1 MSLIKNTGLRRF
13 FAVFS
18 LSLLFSSYLNAQ
30 TVEEAT
36 PYSFYQGSEINVLD
50 TSTPFYWLELP
61 VNAYINSAYPKT
73 LQDVRVFNGTGN
85 EIPSVLFSDTEKS
98 ISNEKVTFTPQRLVT
113 QVDSVNSHDDVRRE
127 RQHLLVESIPGKVDR
142 IELPSMQVKD
152 NVAYQAYL
160 LTRNQSQTKDTPI
173 KNLALD
179 WAKSENEWQA
189 KVFVFSSDD
198 KENWLNIATNQPIM
212 NLKLNSETIAS
223 NNIELLNGNSKALNA
238 PYLMAVIVSGPDIVI
253 PDLLKVNATSSI
265 LNSTYRQELFHFEM
279 TNDGVSKDH
288 VIYQLPRAQPLS
300 ELQIQLQQSN
310 RVIPL
315 KIEYS
320 SDRGESWKLLTN
332 VVAYNQ
338 IIDGELVSNPSTIL
352 YGEMVGKVRI
362 SALKGSWED
371 QPPRLTGK
379 RDAYN
384 LIFNLQGPA
393 PYLLVWG
400 NKQASFDKLTTSQLI
415 GKPDSIDELM
425 TNYPQLFLD
434 NTVIELG
441 GVDRLTATDA
451 VDDNFN
457 WLTITLWVLLFI
469 GILVLGYFCWYLL
482 REVNSSDKTNNE
494 EL

>member
-1 MSLIKNTGLRRF
+1 MSLIKNTRLGKFITVL
-13 FAVFS
+13 S
-18 LSLLFSSYLNAQ
+18 LSLFSSYMNAE
-30 TVEEAT
+30 TVEETT

-85 EIPSVLFSDTEKS
+85 EMPSVLFSDTEKS
-98 ISNEKVTFTPQRLVT
+98 VSNEKIVFTPQRLVT
-113 QVDSVNSHDDVRRE
+113 QVDSVNSDDDVRRE
-127 RQHLLVESIPGKVDR
+127 RQHLLVESIPGKVNR
-142 IELPSMQVKD
+142 IELPSMQAKD

-160 LTRNQSQTKDTPI
+160 LTKNQNQTKDAPVKSLTL
-173 KNLALD
+173 N
-179 WAKSENEWQA
+179 WAKSEKEWQA
-189 KVFVFSSDD
+189 KVSIFASDD
-198 KENWLNIATNQPIM
+198 KENWLNVASNQPIM

-238 PYLMAVIVSGPDIVI
+238 PYLMAVIVSAPDIVI
-253 PDLLKVNATSSI
+253 PDLLKVDANSSI
-265 LNSTYRQELFHFEM
+265 FNSTDRQELFHFEM

-288 VIYQLPRAQPLS
+288 IIYQLPRALPLS
-300 ELQIQLQQSN
+300 ELQIQLQQPN

-332 VVAYNQ
+332 IVAYNQ
-338 IIDGELVSNPSTIL
+338 TINGDLVSNPSTAL
-352 YGEMVGKVRI
+352 YGEMVGKVKI

-400 NKQASFDKLTTSQLI
+400 NKQASFDKLTTSQLV
-415 GKPDSIDELM
+415 GKPDNIDELM

-434 NTVIELG
+434 NTIIELG
-441 GVDRLTATDA
+441 GVDRLTSVEEA
-451 VDDNFN
+451 DDNFN
-457 WLTITLWVLLFI
+457 WLTMTLWILLFI
-469 GILVLGYFCWYLL
+469 GILALIYFCWYLL
-482 REVNSSDKTNNE
+482 KEVNSSDKANHE

>member
-1 MSLIKNTGLRRF
+1 MSLIKNTRLGKFITVL
-13 FAVFS
+13 S
-18 LSLLFSSYLNAQ
+18 LSLFSSYMNAE
-30 TVEEAT
+30 TVEETT

-85 EIPSVLFSDTEKS
+85 EMPSVLFSDTEKS
-98 ISNEKVTFTPQRLVT
+98 VSNEKIVFTPQRLVT
-113 QVDSVNSHDDVRRE
+113 QVDSVNSDDDVRRE
-127 RQHLLVESIPGKVDR
+127 RQHLLVESIPGKVNR
-142 IELPSMQVKD
+142 IELPSMQAKD

-160 LTRNQSQTKDTPI
+160 LTKNQNQTKDAPVKSLTL
-173 KNLALD
+173 N
-179 WAKSENEWQA
+179 WAKSEKEWQA
-189 KVFVFSSDD
+189 KVSIFASDD
-198 KENWLNIATNQPIM
+198 KENWLNVASNQPIM

-238 PYLMAVIVSGPDIVI
+238 PYLMAVIVSAPDIVI
-253 PDLLKVNATSSI
+253 PDLLKVDANSSI
-265 LNSTYRQELFHFEM
+265 FNSTDRQELFHFEM

-288 VIYQLPRAQPLS
+288 IIYLLPRALPLS
-300 ELQIQLQQSN
+300 ELQIQLQQPN

-332 VVAYNQ
+332 IVAYNQ
-338 IIDGELVSNPSTIL
+338 TINGDLVSNPSTAL
-352 YGEMVGKVRI
+352 YGEMVGKVKI

-400 NKQASFDKLTTSQLI
+400 NKQASFDKLTTSQLV
-415 GKPDSIDELM
+415 GKPDNIDELM

-434 NTVIELG
+434 NTIIELG
-441 GVDRLTATDA
+441 GVDRLTSVEEA
-451 VDDNFN
+451 DDNFN
-457 WLTITLWVLLFI
+457 WLTMTLWILLFI
-469 GILVLGYFCWYLL
+469 GILALIYFCWYLL
-482 REVNSSDKTNNE
+482 KEVNSSDKANHE

>member
-1 MSLIKNTGLRRF
+1 MSLIKNTRLGKFITVL
-13 FAVFS
+13 S
-18 LSLLFSSYLNAQ
+18 LSLFSSYMNAE
-30 TVEEAT
+30 TVEETT

-85 EIPSVLFSDTEKS
+85 EMPSVLFSDTEKS
-98 ISNEKVTFTPQRLVT
+98 VSNEKVVFTPQRLVT
-113 QVDSVNSHDDVRRE
+113 QVDSVNSDDDVRRE
-127 RQHLLVESIPGKVDR
+127 RQHLLVESIPGKVNR
-142 IELPSMQVKD
+142 IELPSMQAKD

-160 LTRNQSQTKDTPI
+160 LTRNQNQTKDAPVKSLTL
-173 KNLALD
+173 N
-179 WAKSENEWQA
+179 WAKSEKEWQA
-189 KVFVFSSDD
+189 KVSIFASDD
-198 KENWLNIATNQPIM
+198 KENWLNVASNQPIM

-238 PYLMAVIVSGPDIVI
+238 PYLMAVIVSAPDIVI
-253 PDLLKVNATSSI
+253 PDLLKVDANSSI
-265 LNSTYRQELFHFEM
+265 FNSTDRQELFHFEM

-288 VIYQLPRAQPLS
+288 IIYQLPRALPLS
-300 ELQIQLQQSN
+300 ELQIQLQQPN

-332 VVAYNQ
+332 IVAYNQ
-338 IIDGELVSNPSTIL
+338 TINGDLVSNPSTAL
-352 YGEMVGKVRI
+352 YGEMVGKVKI

-400 NKQASFDKLTTSQLI
+400 NKQASFDKLTTSQLV
-415 GKPDSIDELM
+415 GKPDNIDELM

-434 NTVIELG
+434 NTIIELG
-441 GVDRLTATDA
+441 GVDRLTSVEEA
-451 VDDNFN
+451 DDNFN
-457 WLTITLWVLLFI
+457 WLTMTLWILLFI
-469 GILVLGYFCWYLL
+469 GILALIYFCWYLL
-482 REVNSSDKTNNE
+482 KEVNSSDKANHE

>member
-1 MSLIKNTGLRRF
+1 MSLIKNTRLGKFITVL
-13 FAVFS
+13 S
-18 LSLLFSSYLNAQ
+18 LSLFSSYMNAE
-30 TVEEAT
+30 TVEETT

-85 EIPSVLFSDTEKS
+85 EMPSVLFSDTEKS
-98 ISNEKVTFTPQRLVT
+98 VSNEKVVFTPQRLVT
-113 QVDSVNSHDDVRRE
+113 QVDSVNSDDDVRRE
-127 RQHLLVESIPGKVDR
+127 RQHLLVESIPGKVNR
-142 IELPSMQVKD
+142 IELPSMQAKD

-160 LTRNQSQTKDTPI
+160 LTRNQNQTKDAPVKSLTL
-173 KNLALD
+173 N
-179 WAKSENEWQA
+179 WAKSEKEWQA
-189 KVFVFSSDD
+189 KVSIFASDD
-198 KENWLNIATNQPIM
+198 KENWLNVASNQPIM

-238 PYLMAVIVSGPDIVI
+238 PYLMAVIVSDPDIVI
-253 PDLLKVNATSSI
+253 PDLLKVDANSSI
-265 LNSTYRQELFHFEM
+265 FNSTDRQELFHFEM

-288 VIYQLPRAQPLS
+288 IIYQLPRALPLS
-300 ELQIQLQQSN
+300 ELQIQLQQPN

-332 VVAYNQ
+332 IVAYNQ
-338 IIDGELVSNPSTIL
+338 TINGDLVSNPSTAL
-352 YGEMVGKVRI
+352 YGEMVGKVKI

-400 NKQASFDKLTTSQLI
+400 NKQASFDKLTTSQLV
-415 GKPDSIDELM
+415 GKPDNIDELM

-434 NTVIELG
+434 NTIIELG
-441 GVDRLTATDA
+441 GVDRLTSVEEA
-451 VDDNFN
+451 DDNFN
-457 WLTITLWVLLFI
+457 WLTMTLWILLFI
-469 GILVLGYFCWYLL
+469 GILALIYFCWYLL
-482 REVNSSDKTNNE
+482 KEVNSSDKANHE

>member
-1 MSLIKNTGLRRF
+1 MSLIKNTRLGKFITVL
-13 FAVFS
+13 S
-18 LSLLFSSYLNAQ
+18 LSLFSSYMNAE
-30 TVEEAT
+30 TVEETT

-85 EIPSVLFSDTEKS
+85 EMPSVLFSDTEKS
-98 ISNEKVTFTPQRLVT
+98 VSNEKVVFTLQRLVT
-113 QVDSVNSHDDVRRE
+113 QVDSVNSDDDVRRE
-127 RQHLLVESIPGKVDR
+127 RQHLLVESIPGKVNR
-142 IELPSMQVKD
+142 IELPSMQAKD

-160 LTRNQSQTKDTPI
+160 LTRNQNQTKDAPVKSLTL
-173 KNLALD
+173 N
-179 WAKSENEWQA
+179 WAKSEKEWQA
-189 KVFVFSSDD
+189 KVSIFASDD
-198 KENWLNIATNQPIM
+198 KENWLNVASNQPIM

-238 PYLMAVIVSGPDIVI
+238 PYLMAVIVSAPDIVI
-253 PDLLKVNATSSI
+253 PDLLKVDANSSI
-265 LNSTYRQELFHFEM
+265 FNSTDRQELFHFEM

-288 VIYQLPRAQPLS
+288 IIYQLPRALPLS
-300 ELQIQLQQSN
+300 ELQIQLQQPN

-332 VVAYNQ
+332 IVAYNQ
-338 IIDGELVSNPSTIL
+338 TINGDLVSNPSTAL
-352 YGEMVGKVRI
+352 YGEMVGKVKI

-400 NKQASFDKLTTSQLI
+400 NKQASFDKLTTSQLV
-415 GKPDSIDELM
+415 GKPDNIDELM

-434 NTVIELG
+434 NTIIELG
-441 GVDRLTATDA
+441 GVDRLTSVEEA
-451 VDDNFN
+451 DDNFN
-457 WLTITLWVLLFI
+457 WLTMTLWILLFI
-469 GILVLGYFCWYLL
+469 GILALIYFCWYLL
-482 REVNSSDKTNNE
+482 KEVNSSDKANHE

>member
-1 MSLIKNTGLRRF
+1 MSLIKNTRLGKFITVL
-13 FAVFS
+13 S
-18 LSLLFSSYLNAQ
+18 LSLFSSYMNAE
-30 TVEEAT
+30 TVEETT

-85 EIPSVLFSDTEKS
+85 EMPSVLFSDTEKS
-98 ISNEKVTFTPQRLVT
+98 VSNEKIVFTPQRLVT
-113 QVDSVNSHDDVRRE
+113 QVDSVNSDDDVRRE
-127 RQHLLVESIPGKVDR
+127 RQHLLVESIPGKVNR
-142 IELPSMQVKD
+142 IELPSMQAKD

-160 LTRNQSQTKDTPI
+160 LTRNQNQTKDAPVKSLTL
-173 KNLALD
+173 N
-179 WAKSENEWQA
+179 WAKSEKEWQA
-189 KVFVFSSDD
+189 KVSIFASDD
-198 KENWLNIATNQPIM
+198 KENWLNVASNQPIM

-238 PYLMAVIVSGPDIVI
+238 PYLMAVIVSAPDIVI
-253 PDLLKVNATSSI
+253 PDLLKVDANSSI
-265 LNSTYRQELFHFEM
+265 FNSTDRQELFHFEM

-288 VIYQLPRAQPLS
+288 IIYQLPRALPLS
-300 ELQIQLQQSN
+300 ELQIQLQQPN

-332 VVAYNQ
+332 IVAYNQ
-338 IIDGELVSNPSTIL
+338 TINGDLVSNPSTAL
-352 YGEMVGKVRI
+352 YGEMVGKVKI

-400 NKQASFDKLTTSQLI
+400 NKQASFDKLTTSQLV
-415 GKPDSIDELM
+415 GKPDNIDELM

-434 NTVIELG
+434 NTIIELG
-441 GVDRLTATDA
+441 GVDRLTSVEEA
-451 VDDNFN
+451 DDNFN
-457 WLTITLWVLLFI
+457 WLTMTLWILLFI
-469 GILVLGYFCWYLL
+469 GILALIYFCWYLL
-482 REVNSSDKTNNE
+482 KEVNSSDKANHE